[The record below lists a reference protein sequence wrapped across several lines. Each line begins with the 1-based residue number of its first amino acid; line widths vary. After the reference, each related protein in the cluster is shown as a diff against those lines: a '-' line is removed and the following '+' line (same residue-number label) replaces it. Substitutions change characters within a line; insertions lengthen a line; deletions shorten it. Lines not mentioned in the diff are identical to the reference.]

1 MPTYHFA
8 SMVDDHLM
16 GITHVLR
23 GDEWLPS
30 APKHVALF
38 EALGWEPPAFMHC
51 PVILGKDGKKPQGQP
66 PKKDAS
72 TPAAS
77 SSSDASASASG
88 ETPKDS
94 KGSSSATSK
103 PPSSGSAGGE

>member
-1 MPTYHFA
+1 MSDAPLEMPCPECGAIAIRKVSGGAGLLFKGSGFY
-8 SMVDDHLM
+8 
-16 GITHVLR
+16 IT
-23 GDEWLPS
+23 DY
-30 APKHVALF
+30 
-38 EALGWEPPAFMHC
+38 
-51 PVILGKDGKKPQGQP
+51 GKDGKKPQGQS

-77 SSSDASASASG
+77 CSSDARASASG

-94 KGSSSATSK
+94 KGSSSSTSK